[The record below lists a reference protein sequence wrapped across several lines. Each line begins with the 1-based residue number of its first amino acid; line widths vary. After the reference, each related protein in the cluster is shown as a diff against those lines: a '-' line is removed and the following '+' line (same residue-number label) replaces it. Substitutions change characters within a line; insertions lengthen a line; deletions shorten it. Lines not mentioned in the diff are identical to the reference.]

1 LHRRR
6 PRHCR
11 RLRPA
16 PRGRRRALLD
26 PGGEARA
33 GLPRLVHEEAGRHRR
48 RRLRQGNHDHR
59 APVQRRGGEGDG
71 PGAPRGAGGRARE
84 ADSRVLRRHR
94 GECPPYHARRKA
106 HHRRSSED
114 RLRRCEVRR
123 SGQGVLRQR
132 GLHGRAK
139 SVHGETQARVQ
150 GELAAPTRGGGMK
163 RLAFFVAALAAA
175 AAAAAQGF
183 PSRAVTIVVPYPPG
197 GLIDLVART
206 IQPRM
211 QTELGRP
218 VLVENRSGAGG
229 NVGAEAV
236 ARAPADG
243 YTLLLAN
250 PSLGISPHMYSKLPY
265 SPLKDFAYVGLY
277 GTVPNVLVV
286 HPSLPAN
293 SVQELVDYLK
303 KNPGRLNYASPGYGT
318 SPQMSMELFKGMTE
332 TFIVH
337 IPFRGSG
344 PAQAAMLAGETQL
357 MFDNLPPQ
365 VPHIKS
371 GRVRALAVTSL
382 KRSPVFPD
390 VPTLDEA
397 GLKGYEVTAWF
408 GLAAPAAT
416 PREAVL
422 RLNEALNHTT
432 QDPQVRAALESRGAT
447 VIQGTPEDC

>member
-1 LHRRR
+1 MRRW
-6 PRHCR
+6 
-11 RLRPA
+11 
-16 PRGRRRALLD
+16 
-26 PGGEARA
+26 
-33 GLPRLVHEEAGRHRR
+33 
-48 RRLRQGNHDHR
+48 
-59 APVQRRGGEGDG
+59 
-71 PGAPRGAGGRARE
+71 
-84 ADSRVLRRHR
+84 VL
-94 GECPPYHARRKA
+94 
-106 HHRRSSED
+106 
-114 RLRRCEVRR
+114 
-123 SGQGVLRQR
+123 
-132 GLHGRAK
+132 
-139 SVHGETQARVQ
+139 
-150 GELAAPTRGGGMK
+150 
-163 RLAFFVAALAAA
+163 FFAALAASA
-175 AAAAAQGF
+175 VAAAQGF

-211 QTELGRP
+211 QAELGRP

-236 ARAPADG
+236 ARAAADG

-250 PSLGISPHMYSKLPY
+250 PSLGISPHMYAKLPY

-286 HPSLPAN
+286 QPSLPAN
-293 SVQELVDYLK
+293 SVTELIAYLR
-303 KNPGRLNYASPGYGT
+303 KNPGKLNYASPGYGT
-318 SPQMSMELFKGMTE
+318 SPQMSMELFKAMTK

-344 PAQAAMLAGETQL
+344 PAQAAMLAGDTQL

-371 GRVRALAVTSL
+371 GKVRALAVTSL
-382 KRSPVFPD
+382 KRSAVFPD
-390 VPTLDEA
+390 VPTLDEV

-408 GLAAPAAT
+408 GLAAPVAT
-416 PREAVL
+416 PREVVG

-447 VIQGTPEDC
+447 VIQGTPEDCLAFVRNEIEKWGPVVKRANVVPD